1 VKARFEATKTNPTA
15 VIGDPSYPM
24 YVGAFQDKIAALTK
38 EYANLPVDNYALFNN
53 AVIGLQNEPQVSGQ
67 DYYAAL
73 GDVIS
78 KIVSDKNTD
87 VAAALKAASET
98 FQTNVLD
105 QMK

>member
-1 VKARFEATKTNPTA
+1 
-15 VIGDPSYPM
+15 M
-24 YVGAFQDKIAALTK
+24 YVGPFQDKITELTK

-53 AVIGLQNEPQVSGQ
+53 AQIGLQNEPQVAGQ

-78 KIVSDKNTD
+78 SIVSDETVD
-87 VAAALKAASET
+87 PAAALTAASET

-105 QMK
+105 QLK